1 MRGTGPDMK
10 DERLKAVF
18 ARSLEGVALV
28 VLVLLFFS
36 AFLGIMNVLF
46 PTGTGLKDIVGRER
60 SRGAAADLRSAA
72 GAAPGKAAAM
82 LTQVHN
88 TVKSKRED
96 AIAWS
101 AAQTGTPLY
110 DQDAVQT
117 LQRSSAML
125 TFDENS
131 TLELGANTLMIIK
144 SIERDVQARKKR
156 SLLLMVD
163 GDLRGKIGGAG
174 QEALQLEIAT
184 PNATAR
190 IDTSRL
196 PAQKGDFKVS
206 INPDKSS
213 TITVFQGAAQVLV
226 GGKEVLVESNKSLTV
241 DADNTMDGPK
251 TLPQTVELIAPDPS
265 GRFLYRDLSPR
276 IKFRWKPAPQATKYH
291 FVIARDPQFQDILLD
306 ERLAQPEFMHGKL
319 PHSVYYWRVSALNH
333 WQEGLFS
340 DAWQFTTVQK
350 RSAPDL
356 VVNFPP
362 KRVNEKRCMI
372 TGSVEPGAR
381 VFIMGR
387 RVTIDGEGNFKH
399 TIELARRINLLV
411 VEAIDA
417 AGNVSYRSRLVHGA
431 F

>member
-1 MRGTGPDMK
+1 MTFD
-10 DERLKAVF
+10 RLKALL
-18 ARSLEGVALV
+18 ARSLEGAALV
-28 VLVLLFFS
+28 LLVLLFFS
-36 AFLGIMNVLF
+36 VFLSIMNILF
-46 PTGTGLKDIVGRER
+46 PTGTGLKEIMGRER
-60 SRGAAADLRSAA
+60 DRGAAGELGGAA
-72 GAAPGKAAAM
+72 GAAPGKVTAM

-101 AAQTGTPLY
+101 AAQSGMPLY

-131 TLELGANTLMIIK
+131 SLELGANTLMIIK
-144 SIERDVQARKKR
+144 SLERDVQARTKR

-163 GDLRGKIGGAG
+163 GDLRGKIAG
-174 QEALQLEIAT
+174 TGKEALQLEIAT

-190 IDTSRL
+190 IDTDQL
-196 PAQKGDFKVS
+196 PANKSDFKIS

-213 TITVFQGAAQVLV
+213 TITVFQGAAQVTV
-226 GGKEVLVESNKSLTV
+226 GGKEVLVESNRSLTV
-241 DADNTMDGPK
+241 DPDSTMDGPK
-251 TLPQTVELIAPDPS
+251 ALPKTVELIAPVPS
-265 GRFLYRDLSPR
+265 GRFLYRDLSPK
-276 IKFRWKPAPQATKYH
+276 IKFRWKASPDATKYH
-291 FVIARDPQFQDILLD
+291 FVMARDPQFQDILID
-306 ERLAQPEFMHGKL
+306 ERLTQTEFTHGKL
-319 PHSVYYWRVSALNH
+319 PHSAYYWRVSALDH

-340 DAWQFTTVQK
+340 ETWQFKTFQK
-350 RSAPDL
+350 RSPPEL

-362 KRVNEKRCMI
+362 KRAKEKRCMI

-387 RVTIDGEGNFKH
+387 RVAIDEEGNFNH
-399 TIELARRINLLV
+399 PIELARRINVLV

-417 AGNVSYRSRLVHGA
+417 AGNVSYQSRLVHGA

>member
-1 MRGTGPDMK
+1 MASPPPVPAPGDI
-10 DERLKAVF
+10 
-18 ARSLEGVALV
+18 VALY
-28 VLVLLFFS
+28 L
-36 AFLGIMNVLF
+36 
-46 PTGTGLKDIVGRER
+46 
-60 SRGAAADLRSAA
+60 
-72 GAAPGKAAAM
+72 
-82 LTQVHN
+82 
-88 TVKSKRED
+88 
-96 AIAWS
+96 
-101 AAQTGTPLY
+101 
-110 DQDAVQT
+110 
-117 LQRSSAML
+117 
-125 TFDENS
+125 
-131 TLELGANTLMIIK
+131 
-144 SIERDVQARKKR
+144 
-156 SLLLMVD
+156 D
-163 GDLRGKIGGAG
+163 G
-174 QEALQLEIAT
+174 
-184 PNATAR
+184 
-190 IDTSRL
+190 
-196 PAQKGDFKVS
+196 
-206 INPDKSS
+206 
-213 TITVFQGAAQVLV
+213 AQVFSVPFSEFVVVKKNDTELPHV
-226 GGKEVLVESNKSLTV
+226 YMLKTRYLWVKIDFVNGRLTV

-251 TLPQTVELIAPDPS
+251 ALPQTVELIAPDHS

-276 IKFRWKPAPQATKYH
+276 IKFRWKPAPHATKYH